1 VQRFATAREAKEFLI
16 GKIAEQAQLTGIPLS
31 DIERKI
37 LYFTETDWTL
47 PDIAE
52 VNEAFERD
60 YDRQQYEKKVVK
72 IVRQLRAR
80 RDIRADDSDLWRAA
94 VDKLR
99 KGDHY
104 LLVMLEE
111 AGALGRPRGDL
122 LKLLA
127 SGLAICA
134 VLLAIAWFLAGR

>member
-1 VQRFATAREAKEFLI
+1 MQRFAAAREAKEFLI
-16 GKIAEQAQLTGIPLS
+16 GTIAKQAQRTGIPLS

-37 LYFTETDWTL
+37 LYFSETDRTL

-60 YDRQQYEKKVVK
+60 HDRQQYEKKIVN
-72 IVRQLRAR
+72 IVRQFRAR
-80 RDIRADDSDLWRAA
+80 RDISTDDSDLWRAG

-99 KGDHY
+99 EGDHY
-104 LLVMLEE
+104 LLVMLKD
-111 AGALGRPRGDL
+111 AGAVGRPRGDL